1 MLSLYLSEP
10 SWLHRVRPGT
20 KLLVLA
26 AASMALLP
34 STSLVLLL
42 TVSLLAVLG
51 YLSLLA
57 RGRRRLVVLLKT
69 AGLLAGLVGV
79 FQFGLVY
86 SSSGLVLAG
95 ELALV
100 SALRLLALVMLADLV
115 SVTTPITEMLAV
127 FRRILAPLNRLGVS
141 TDTLTLLVGL
151 LIRATSL
158 IQQRLQTIQ
167 DAYRVRCGRSA
178 GIRAVAPLVRQTFEA
193 NHRLAEAL
201 EARSLRV
208 QPSYQQA
215 TGQASSSRD

>member
-10 SWLHRVRPGT
+10 SWLHRVRPGI
-20 KLLVLA
+20 KLLALA
-26 AASMALLP
+26 AGSMALLP
-34 STSLVLLL
+34 SKSLVLLL

-57 RGRRRLVVLLKT
+57 PGRRRLVVLLKT

-86 SSSGLVLAG
+86 PSSGLVLAG
-95 ELALV
+95 ELALL

-127 FRRILAPLNRLGVS
+127 FRRILAPLDRLGVS

-158 IQQRLQTIQ
+158 IHQRLQTIQ

-178 GIRAVAPLVRQTFEA
+178 GIWAVAPLVRQTFEA
-193 NHRLAEAL
+193 NRRLAEAL
-201 EARSLRV
+201 ESRQIRQAR
-208 QPSYQQA
+208 QTKQA
-215 TGQASSSRD
+215 AHTGPLP

>member
-1 MLSLYLSEP
+1 MLSLYLSES
-10 SWLHRVRPGT
+10 SWLHRVRPGI

-26 AASMALLP
+26 MASMALLP
-34 STSLVLLL
+34 SMSLVLLL
-42 TVSLLAVLG
+42 TVGLLAVLG
-51 YLSLLA
+51 YVSLLA
-57 RGRRRLVVLLKT
+57 PGRRRLVVLLKT

-86 SSSGLVLAG
+86 PSSGLVLAG

-127 FRRILAPLNRLGVS
+127 FRRILAPLDRLGVS
-141 TDTLTLLVGL
+141 PDTLTLLVGL

-158 IQQRLQTIQ
+158 IHQRLQTIQ
-167 DAYRVRCGRSA
+167 DAYRVRCGGSA

>member
-1 MLSLYLSEP
+1 MLSLYLSES

-26 AASMALLP
+26 VASMALLP

-57 RGRRRLVVLLKT
+57 PGRRRLVVLLKT

-86 SSSGLVLAG
+86 PSSGLVLAG

-127 FRRILAPLNRLGVS
+127 FRRILAPLDRLGVS

-158 IQQRLQTIQ
+158 IHQRLQTIQ

-208 QPSYQQA
+208 QPPYQQA

>member
-10 SWLHRVRPGT
+10 SWLHRVRPGV

-26 AASMALLP
+26 VASMALLP

-57 RGRRRLVVLLKT
+57 PGRRRLVILLKT

-86 SSSGLVLAG
+86 PSSGLVLAG

-127 FRRILAPLNRLGVS
+127 FRRILAPLDRLGMS

-158 IQQRLQTIQ
+158 IHQRLQTIQ
-167 DAYRVRCGRSA
+167 DAYRVRCGGSA
-178 GIRAVAPLVRQTFEA
+178 GIRAMAPLVRQTFEA

>member
-10 SWLHRVRPGT
+10 SWLHRVKPGI
-20 KLLVLA
+20 KLLALA

-34 STSLVLLL
+34 SKSLVLLL
-42 TVSLLAVLG
+42 TISMLAVLG

-57 RGRRRLVVLLKT
+57 PGRRRLVALLKT

-79 FQFGLVY
+79 FQFGLIY
-86 SSSGLVLAG
+86 PSSGLALAG

-115 SVTTPITEMLAV
+115 SVTTPVTEMLAV
-127 FRRILAPLNRLGVS
+127 FRRILAPLDRLGMS

-158 IQQRLQTIQ
+158 IHQRLQTIQ
-167 DAYRVRCGRSA
+167 DAYRVRCGGSA
-178 GIRAVAPLVRQTFEA
+178 GIRAMAPLVRQTFEA

>member
-10 SWLHRVRPGT
+10 TWLHRVRPGI

-26 AASMALLP
+26 VASMALLP
-34 STSLVLLL
+34 SKSLVLLL
-42 TVSLLAVLG
+42 TVSLLVVLG

-57 RGRRRLVVLLKT
+57 PGRRRLVVLLKT

-86 SSSGLVLAG
+86 PSSGLVLAG

-127 FRRILAPLNRLGVS
+127 FRRILAPLDRLGMS

-158 IQQRLQTIQ
+158 IHQRLQTIQ

-201 EARSLRV
+201 ESRQAR
-208 QPSYQQA
+208 QA
-215 TGQASSSRD
+215 GQTKQAAHTGPLP

>member
-1 MLSLYLSEP
+1 MLSLYLSES
-10 SWLHRVRPGT
+10 SWLHRVRPGI

-26 AASMALLP
+26 MASMALLP
-34 STSLVLLL
+34 SKSLVLLL
-42 TVSLLAVLG
+42 TVSLLAALG

-57 RGRRRLVVLLKT
+57 PGRRRLVVLLKT
-69 AGLLAGLVGV
+69 AGLLAGMVGV

-86 SSSGLVLAG
+86 PSSGLVLAG

-127 FRRILAPLNRLGVS
+127 FRRILAPLDRLGVS

-158 IQQRLQTIQ
+158 IHQRLQTIQ
-167 DAYRVRCGRSA
+167 DAYRVRCGGSA

-201 EARSLRV
+201 ESRQIRQAR
-208 QPSYQQA
+208 QTKQA
-215 TGQASSSRD
+215 AHTGPLP